1 MKTSI
6 VLANMKV
13 FSFSPICTPGFT
25 LQGKMAYFKD
35 IGVNEV
41 FSFLFTVY

>member
-6 VLANMKV
+6 VFANMQV
-13 FSFSPICTPGFT
+13 FSLSPLFTPGFT
-25 LQGKMAYFKD
+25 LQGKMSYFKD

-41 FSFLFTVY
+41 FSLLFTVY